1 MRTILNICL
10 LIVRI
15 AGLVQLV
22 GGILFW
28 AGYALTYIPLHMA
41 VGSILVLALWTIA
54 AAAFMTRTRRL
65 FAVFV
70 FVWGPALAA
79 FGAMQSRVLIGPN
92 HWVIRLVHLLMGVIA
107 VGTGMAL
114 AKSVLASA
122 PTGVSTSTLGRA
134 TATASRR
141 R

>member
-28 AGYALTYIPLHMA
+28 AGYALRYIPLHMA
-41 VGSILVLALWTIA
+41 VGSILVLALWAIA
-54 AAAFMTRTRRL
+54 AAAFMTRTRRTL
-65 FAVFV
+65 AAFV

-79 FGAMQSRVLIGPN
+79 FGMMQSRVLIGPN
-92 HWVIRLVHLLMGVIA
+92 HWVIRLVHLLMGAIA
-107 VGTGMAL
+107 LGAGTAL
-114 AKSVLASA
+114 AKSMLVPA
-122 PTGVSTSTLGRA
+122 PTAAPTSTLGRA
-134 TATASRR
+134 AATASQSR
-141 R
+141 

>member
-28 AGYALTYIPLHMA
+28 AGYALRYIPLHMA

-54 AAAFMTRTRRL
+54 AAAFITRTRRL

-79 FGAMQSRVLIGPN
+79 FGMMQSRVLIGPN
-92 HWVIRLVHLLMGVIA
+92 HWVIRLVHLLMGAIA
-107 VGTGMAL
+107 LGAGTAL
-114 AKSVLASA
+114 AKSLLAPA
-122 PTGVSTSTLGRA
+122 PTAAPASTLGRA
-134 TATASRR
+134 AATASQSR
-141 R
+141 